1 MSKDIT
7 NVVRAYSSQAARDI
21 MCSDEI
27 LSGRA
32 AVSRD
37 LQNMVAKYHET
48 AAAADKERRSPYC
61 DKAHVMRCEQIMA
74 NLEQI
79 LARNGIKVR

>member
-1 MSKDIT
+1 MYQMLYVHTATKPPVISS
-7 NVVRAYSSQAARDI
+7 VVMKYYRDVPP
-21 MCSDEI
+21 SH
-27 LSGRA
+27 
-32 AVSRD
+32 D

-61 DKAHVMRCEQIMA
+61 DKAYVMRCERIMA
-74 NLEQI
+74 KLEQS

>member
-1 MSKDIT
+1 MSKDVT
-7 NVVRAYSSQAARDI
+7 SVVRAYYNQATREI

-74 NLEQI
+74 KLEQI

>member
-1 MSKDIT
+1 MSKDVT
-7 NVVRAYSSQAARDI
+7 NVVRAYCNQAARDI
-21 MCSDEI
+21 ICGDEI

-74 NLEQI
+74 KLEQI